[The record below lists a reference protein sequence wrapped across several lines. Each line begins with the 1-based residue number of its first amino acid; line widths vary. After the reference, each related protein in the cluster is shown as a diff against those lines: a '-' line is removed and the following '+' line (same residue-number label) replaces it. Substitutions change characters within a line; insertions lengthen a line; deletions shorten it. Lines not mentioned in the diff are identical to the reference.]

1 MFSTHL
7 AGVIYRLS
15 HNWLFNFSGGGT
27 VNIDTKA
34 EISLCYGCACSQ
46 TADRTSAAVFSHL
59 LVPIAIALTVATA
72 TATAITVAAIAVT
85 ATASTAAVASSATSA
100 AG

>member
-72 TATAITVAAIAVT
+72 TAITVAAIAVT